1 MTNDHSHDEWSLT
14 WQVITRMI
22 SDHSHYD
29 VRHLYNFNYFVSNF
43 KVISNVNEQPI
54 LCLIIIRMTSDH
66 LHDDRHSNDESL
78 EWWVT
83 RMTSVTRSL
92 ARGVITSMMSDHSH
106 DEWSL
111 VWWSSLEWRVTRMM
125 SHLNDECHSYDEC
138 HSNEEWH
145 SHDEW
150 WFAWCKIMY
159 HPVYKM
165 TIFAMV
171 MQIHLKSMVNYPF
184 IWKFK
189 VKRMCSMNEWK
200 INTMLVQLRI

>member
-1 MTNDHSHDEWSLT
+1 MTI
-14 WQVITRMI
+14 V
-22 SDHSHYD
+22 
-29 VRHLYNFNYFVSNF
+29 
-43 KVISNVNEQPI
+43 
-54 LCLIIIRMTSDH
+54 IRMTS
-66 LHDDRHSNDESL
+66 HSNDESL
-78 EWWVT
+78 EWRVSLDYSHEEWSLAWWVITHMTNDHSYDDRHLNDESFEWWVT
-83 RMTSVTRSL
+83 WMTSVTR
-92 ARGVITSMMSDHSH
+92 MS
-106 DEWSL
+106 
-111 VWWSSLEWRVTRMM
+111 
-125 SHLNDECHSYDEC
+125 

-171 MQIHLKSMVNYPF
+171 MQIHLKSMVNHPF
-184 IWKFK
+184 IWKCK

>member
-29 VRHLYNFNYFVSNF
+29 VRHLYTFNYFVSNF
-43 KVISNVNEQPI
+43 KAISNVNEQPI
-54 LCLIIIRMTSDH
+54 LCLIIIRM
-66 LHDDRHSNDESL
+66 R
-78 EWWVT
+78 
-83 RMTSVTRSL
+83 
-92 ARGVITSMMSDHSH
+92 SDHSH

-184 IWKFK
+184 IWKCK

-200 INTMLVQLRI
+200 INTMLVQLQI